1 LASSNGVIITDNA
14 LFHEKIRQMT
24 RQIEQATRQVERLQQ
39 QTTQIRN
46 DAMKYREHL
55 DATTTFIRNIANK
68 GDALYE

>member
-1 LASSNGVIITDNA
+1 
-14 LFHEKIRQMT
+14 MT

-68 GDALYE
+68 GDALYEQ